1 MIQAWLRIAWR
12 LQRSVVVFS
21 AVACLGLSGVAAWLV
36 ADMRSIVA
44 GCGTP
49 SATAACD
56 VIYAFQATHGP
67 AVSMVQAGMGLAQ
80 YGVPLV
86 LGVAL
91 ITPEIEH
98 RTAMISWPMARSR
111 MRWLMWR
118 LLPVAAI
125 GLLLIGVL
133 ALAAEALAQAYLPHS
148 DIGFT
153 NHGLRGA
160 SMLTRALLV
169 FVAAV
174 AIGALL
180 GRLLP
185 ALLVAGALSLGLA
198 SGLDAALPHW
208 VESAELAP
216 ADDMQHGAFPL
227 NTGFEY
233 RAPDGGPISDA
244 EAEAM
249 LTAAYEEHGENP
261 DPAVL
266 PQEVFFGVAA
276 WRYPEVLI
284 RESAALVVATMVA
297 GTLAVLTL
305 QRRRPA

>member
-1 MIQAWLRIAWR
+1 MLNWLRLAWR
-12 LQRSVVVFS
+12 LQPVVLAFC
-21 AVACLGLSGVAAWLV
+21 AVASLGLAGVAMWLA
-36 ADMRSIVA
+36 ADMRSIIER
-44 GCGTP
+44 CGTAA
-49 SATAACD
+49 ATPACD
-56 VIYAFQATHGP
+56 IIYAFQSTHGP

-98 RTAMISWPMARSR
+98 RTAMISWPMAGSR
-111 MRWLMWR
+111 LRWLLWR
-118 LLPVAAI
+118 ALPVLVI
-125 GLLLIGVL
+125 GASLVGVM
-133 ALAAEALAQAYLPHS
+133 AVAAELLARAYIPHS

-153 NHGLRGA
+153 NHGLRGV
-160 SMLTRALLV
+160 SMLTRAVLV

-174 AIGALL
+174 AIGAVI

-185 ALLVAGALSLGLA
+185 ALLVGVALSVGLA
-198 SGLDAALPHW
+198 SGLGAALPHW

-216 ADDMQHGAFPL
+216 ADSMQAGAFPL

-244 EAEAM
+244 EVEA
-249 LTAAYEEHGENP
+249 LLQAAYEEFGDEA
-261 DPAVL
+261 DPALL

-276 WRYPEVLI
+276 WRYPEVLV
-284 RESAALVVATMVA
+284 RESAALTGATLLA
-297 GTLAVLTL
+297 AALAVITL